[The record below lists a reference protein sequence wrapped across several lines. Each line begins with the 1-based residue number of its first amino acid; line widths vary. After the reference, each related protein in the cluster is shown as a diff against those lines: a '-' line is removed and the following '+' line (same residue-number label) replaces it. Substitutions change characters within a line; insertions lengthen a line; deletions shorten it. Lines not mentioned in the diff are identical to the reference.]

1 MRSYLYSMLV
11 VFSWIAV
18 LLACQSQETNSEE
31 NADETVTEVANPAMP
46 GFDMENSDPEAI
58 ELADLV
64 MEAMG
69 GRKQWDDLHY
79 TTWVFFGN
87 RKHTWDKYS
96 GDVRVDYLRD
106 TVHRKVVLFNVHDM
120 EGKVQMDGQELAD
133 ADSASKLIQAAKSHW
148 INDMYW
154 LFMPFKMKDDGVTLK
169 YAGQDT
175 TETGAMAE
183 VVEMTFE
190 EVGDTPQNKYH
201 VFIDPETH
209 MVVQWNYFADASDES
224 PRFKSSW
231 EGYDTYGGI
240 KLSSDRMFYGNTM
253 RYLTE
258 IAVMDTLEQDI
269 LKAF

>member
-1 MRSYLYSMLV
+1 MKSYIFSILG
-11 VFSWIAV
+11 VFSLIAV
-18 LLACQSQETNSEE
+18 LSGCQSQENNSKYNFEE
-31 NADETVTEVANPAMP
+31 TAAKVVNPAMP
-46 GFDMENSDPEAI
+46 GFDMENSDSEAI
-58 ELADLV
+58 ALADQV

-79 TTWVFFGN
+79 VTWVFFGS

-96 GDVRVDYLRD
+96 GDVRIDYLRD
-106 TVHRKVVLFNVHDM
+106 TVHSKVVRFNVHDM
-120 EGKVQMDGQELAD
+120 EGKIQMDGQELAD
-133 ADSASKLIQAAKSHW
+133 ADSANKLIQAAKSHW

-175 TETGAMAE
+175 TETGSTAE
-183 VVEMTFE
+183 IVEMTFKG
-190 EVGDTPQNKYH
+190 VGDTPKNRYH

-209 MVVQWNYFADASDES
+209 MVVQWNFFADASDES

-240 KLSSDRMFYGNTM
+240 KLSSDRMFYGNSM